1 MKTLIR
7 PIEDTDIERVSSL
20 MEGVFRF
27 AYRTAFSDEA
37 GFEAYIRSSFQPA
50 RCAAELQKNCVACLV
65 GAFGDEIAGVLK
77 LATQSVPEEVRGSR
91 PVELSK
97 LYVHENWHG
106 RGVAGRLM
114 ERALGIALDAGF
126 DSMWLCVWEHNP
138 RAQAFYRKHGFE
150 VIGDMVIPVNGV
162 SFRDLVMW
170 RMVQRETRSQPDQVL
185 CVRTPRSGAYACV
198 ITRR

>member
-1 MKTLIR
+1 MPVTESAILSHTDGEPYTVPMTALIR
-7 PIEDTDIERVSSL
+7 PLEDTDAQRVCTL
-20 MEGVFRF
+20 MADVFRF

-50 RCAAELQKNCVACLV
+50 RCAADLQKDCAACLV
-65 GAFGDEIAGVLK
+65 GACGDEIAGVLK
-77 LATQSVPEEVRGSR
+77 LATTSVPEDVRGSR

-106 RGVAGRLM
+106 TGVAGRLM
-114 ERALGIALDAGF
+114 ERALRIALDSGF

-138 RAQAFYRKHGFE
+138 RAQAFYRKYGFE

-170 RMVQRETRSQPDQVL
+170 RKVT
-185 CVRTPRSGAYACV
+185 
-198 ITRR
+198 